1 MIRLECRV
9 ALLPH
14 WYRVSNH
21 KGSYGTEPAVGK
33 AVKESGVSRQDLFIT
48 TKLWNNSFHP
58 DDVEPAIDA
67 SLKDLGLDYL
77 DLYLMHWPSSFARG
91 DTLIPKDSNGKIQR
105 GDADFVDVSF
115 ILINLASS

>member
-1 MIRLECRV
+1 MLTIED
-9 ALLPH
+9 
-14 WYRVSNH
+14 
-21 KGSYGTEPAVGK
+21 SYGTEPAVGK
-33 AVKESGVSRQDLFIT
+33 AIKESGVPRKELFIT

-91 DTLIPKDSNGKIQR
+91 GELIPKDSNGKIKTGNADYVEVRFTGPR
-105 GDADFVDVSF
+105 GYR
-115 ILINLASS
+115 NR